1 MVDSVSPA
9 RMREQSD
16 GSGGAVDALR
26 PRAGDRTRA
35 GDREER
41 RRGEGRRGEA
51 FRGEGIVAGRYNF

>member
-1 MVDSVSPA
+1 
-9 RMREQSD
+9 MREQSD

-51 FRGEGIVAGRYNF
+51 FRGEGIVAGRYNL